1 MKEVDKEVEATEAPQ
16 AISDMEKD
24 ERALKLVAAMLES
37 KIVDIKPQLD
47 FTTELGFIYPI
58 VEQTVK
64 VKGTEAVAIVESLTD
79 KEILKRS
86 FFDRIL
92 RCSRC
97 QSINLRPSTH
107 CPKCSSGDIVRGRIL
122 EHSACGYVGVEDE
135 FAAKGK
141 YICPRCKLE
150 LRTLGTDY
158 HSRGVLRK
166 CRDCGEIFNVP
177 LLKWRCL
184 KCSSLANEDAIDEVN
199 IYAYTLDESKRNWLE
214 FEIQPKVQFLEFLRR
229 HGYEVTENARVQG
242 RSGAEHSIDMLA
254 TRDDGVVTHNVAIG
268 VEIARDKIGL
278 DRILDFDVKAFDSGI
293 HDKVLIIIPTLG
305 EEAAKFASY
314 HRIKVLEPK
323 DLEIVLTGGPQRGPE
338 IVKEPFEFKS
348 KSQLIQYLKKQGYRV
363 KENAEVQGRS
373 GAAHNIDIL
382 ATKEEGIITHRIAIG
397 IDVDKKPME
406 LDRVFDF
413 DDRAY
418 DASIMDKVLIAVPG
432 LTKEAMQFA
441 ERQGIRVFEVEQL
454 ESEPSGEGNSESQAP
469 NPSDKTE

>member
-1 MKEVDKEVEATEAPQ
+1 MKEVDKEVEATEAHK

-24 ERALKLVAAMLES
+24 ERAMKLVAAMLES
-37 KIVDIKPQLD
+37 KIVDIKPRLD
-47 FTTELGFIYPI
+47 FTTELGFIYPV
-58 VEQTVK
+58 VEQAVK
-64 VKGTEAVAIVESLTD
+64 VKGKEAVAIVESLTD
-79 KEILKRS
+79 KDILQRS

-141 YICPRCKLE
+141 YICPRCKME

-158 HSRGVLRK
+158 QSRGVLRK
-166 CRDCGEIFNVP
+166 CRDCGEIFSVP
-177 LLKWRCL
+177 LIKWRCL
-184 KCSSLANEDAIDEVN
+184 KCSSLANEDEIDEVN
-199 IYAYTLDESKRNWLE
+199 IYAYSLDESKRNWLE

-323 DLEIVLTGGPQRGPE
+323 DLEIMLTGGPQRGPE

-363 KENAEVQGRS
+363 KENAEVKGQS
-373 GAAHNIDIL
+373 GAAHNIGIL
-382 ATKEEGIITHRIAIG
+382 AIKEEGIITHRIAIG
-397 IDVDKKPME
+397 IEVDEKPMG
-406 LDRVFDF
+406 LDRVFGF

-418 DASIMDKVLIAVPG
+418 DAGIMDKVLIAVPG
-432 LTKEAMQFA
+432 LSNEAKQFA
-441 ERQGIRVFEVEQL
+441 ERQGIRVFEVGQL
-454 ESEPSGEGNSESQAP
+454 KPEPPGEGNSESQAP
-469 NPSDKTE
+469 NPENSSQ

>member
-1 MKEVDKEVEATEAPQ
+1 MAKVNKEVEATEAPQ
-16 AISDMEKD
+16 AISDMERD
-24 ERALKLVAAMLES
+24 EMAMKLVAAMLES
-37 KIVDIKPQLD
+37 KLIDIKPQLD
-47 FTTELGFIYPI
+47 FTTELGFIYPV
-58 VEQTVK
+58 VEQAVK
-64 VKGTEAVAIVESLTD
+64 VKGTEAVSIVESLTD
-79 KEILKRS
+79 KDILKRS

-122 EHSACGYVGVEDE
+122 EHLACAYVGVEDE
-135 FAAKGK
+135 FTAKGK

-158 HSRGVLRK
+158 QSRGVLRK

-184 KCSSLANEDAIDEVN
+184 KCSSLANEDEIDEVN
-199 IYAYTLDESKRNWLE
+199 IYAYRLDESKRNWLE

-363 KENAEVQGRS
+363 KENAEVKGRS

-397 IDVDKKPME
+397 IDVYEKPMG

-441 ERQGIRVFEVEQL
+441 ERQGIRVFEIEQL
-454 ESEPSGEGNSESQAP
+454 ESEPSGEENSES
-469 NPSDKTE
+469 

>member
-1 MKEVDKEVEATEAPQ
+1 MAKVDKEVEATEAPKTM
-16 AISDMEKD
+16 SGMEKSD
-24 ERALKLVAAMLES
+24 IAMKLVAAMLES
-37 KIVDIKPQLD
+37 KLVDIKPQLD
-47 FTTELGFIYPI
+47 FTTELGFIYPV
-58 VEQTVK
+58 VEQAVK
-64 VKGTEAVAIVESLTD
+64 VKGEEAVAIVESLTD
-79 KEILKRS
+79 KDILKRS
-86 FFDRIL
+86 FFDRL
-92 RCSRC
+92 LHCSRC

-141 YICPRCKLE
+141 YTCPRCKLE

-158 HSRGVLRK
+158 QSRGVLRK

-184 KCSSLANEDAIDEVN
+184 KCSSLANEDEIDEVN
-199 IYAYTLDESKRNWLE
+199 IYAYRLDESKRNWLE
-214 FEIQPKVQFLEFLRR
+214 FELQPKVQFLEFLKR
-229 HGYEVTENARVQG
+229 HGYEVTENARVKG

-254 TRDDGVVTHNVAIG
+254 TRDDGVITHNVAIG

-293 HDKVLIIIPTLG
+293 HDKVLIIIPVLG

-323 DLEIVLTGGPQRGPE
+323 DLEVVLAGGPRQGPE
-338 IVKEPFEFKS
+338 IVKEPFEFES
-348 KSQLIQYLKKQGYRV
+348 KSHLKQYLEKRGYRV
-363 KENAEVQGRS
+363 KENAEVKGRS

-382 ATKEEGIITHRIAIG
+382 ATKDEGIITHRIAIG
-397 IDVDKKPME
+397 IQVDKKPMG

-454 ESEPSGEGNSESQAP
+454 ESEPPGEGNSESQAP
-469 NPSDKTE
+469 NPK